1 MINLIQLIA
10 FFHSIRYHPG
20 VNSQIAVHAPKASF
34 YHPEKNLPGRNP
46 HRITKED
53 RFTLNFI
60 RSYRAQYLAIHHRS
74 PKTKHVFIRQ
84 MAINGFGIADLVYIS
99 WPPDKNK
106 RTYDSI
112 EDFLLNSRPT
122 IRAFE
127 IKLDNWRKGL
137 IQTNRYKYYANTSI
151 LVLPN
156 NRCFSA
162 LSYIATFHKIH
173 VGLWGFDDI
182 TKRVFPYYTPRPSS
196 AIESKYRLKALE
208 IALSTSKFLP
218 IREKL

>member
-1 MINLIQLIA
+1 
-10 FFHSIRYHPG
+10 
-20 VNSQIAVHAPKASF
+20 VNSQIAAHAPKTSS

-60 RSYRAQYLAIHHRS
+60 KSYRAQYLAIHHRS
-74 PKTKHVFIRQ
+74 LKTENAFIRQ
-84 MAINGFGIADLVYIS
+84 MAINGFGIADLVSIS
-99 WPPDKNK
+99 WPPDKYK
-106 RTYDSI
+106 RTYNTI
-112 EDFLLNSRPT
+112 EDFLLKSRPT

-137 IQTNRYKYYANTSI
+137 IQTNRYRYYANTSI

-156 NRCFSA
+156 NKCVSA
-162 LSYIATFHKIH
+162 LSYITTFHKIH
-173 VGLWGFDDI
+173 VGLWGYDDI
-182 TKRVFPYYTPRPSS
+182 SKRVFPYYTPRPSLE
-196 AIESKYRLKALE
+196 IEAKYRLRVFK
-208 IALSTSKFLP
+208 IALSTSKSLP